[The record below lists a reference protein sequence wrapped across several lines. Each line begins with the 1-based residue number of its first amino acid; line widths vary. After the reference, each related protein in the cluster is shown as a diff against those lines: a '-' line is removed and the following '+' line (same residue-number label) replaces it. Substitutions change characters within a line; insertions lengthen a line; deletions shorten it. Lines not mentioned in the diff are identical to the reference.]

1 MKYETRKIKSTESH
15 IRFRRSLNG
24 PGVSVMCAKTA
35 PRLIV
40 TPAYKSP
47 NKLAT
52 IGGMIIAKEV
62 FKPSESASP

>member
-1 MKYETRKIKSTESH
+1 
-15 IRFRRSLNG
+15 
-24 PGVSVMCAKTA
+24 MCAKTA

-62 FKPSESASP
+62 FKPSESASPQYKVFNFIDDFQV